1 MPLKSRHFFTHT
13 FCFIFCQK
21 IALLSYEN
29 GVIYGD
35 LHSSVLKKSIQ
46 FHNLTELVLM
56 MDQIMKDLNIHEY
69 NERYYHVIIK
79 KPSLDVELD
88 YQELKQDNFEK
99 YLNRALMYPKKSKD
113 IFTVK
118 VMYRQNNTWQ
128 GEMTWLRTNRTR
140 FFRSALELAELIYSV
155 IDKYHQ

>member
-1 MPLKSRHFFTHT
+1 M
-13 FCFIFCQK
+13 
-21 IALLSYEN
+21 
-29 GVIYGD
+29 IYGD
-35 LHSSVLKKSIQ
+35 LHSPVLRKSIQ

-56 MDQIMKDLNIHEY
+56 MDQIMKDLNIPEY
-69 NERYYHVIIK
+69 DERYHHVFIK
-79 KPSLDVELD
+79 KTSLDVELD

-99 YLNRALMYPKKSKD
+99 YLNRSLMYPKKSKD

-118 VMYRQNNTWQ
+118 VMYRQNNTW
-128 GEMTWLRTNRTR
+128 LKTNRTR

>member
-1 MPLKSRHFFTHT
+1 M
-13 FCFIFCQK
+13 
-21 IALLSYEN
+21 
-29 GVIYGD
+29 IYGD
-35 LHSSVLKKSIQ
+35 LHSPVLRKSIQ

-56 MDQIMKDLNIHEY
+56 MDQIMKDLNISEY
-69 NERYYHVIIK
+69 DERYHHVFIK
-79 KPSLDVELD
+79 KTSLDVELD

-99 YLNRALMYPKKSKD
+99 YLNRSLMYPKKSKD

-118 VMYRQNNTWQ
+118 VMYRQNNTW
-128 GEMTWLRTNRTR
+128 LKTNRTR

>member
-1 MPLKSRHFFTHT
+1 M
-13 FCFIFCQK
+13 
-21 IALLSYEN
+21 
-29 GVIYGD
+29 IYGN
-35 LHSSVLKKSIQ
+35 LHSPVLRKSIQ

-56 MDQIMKDLNIHEY
+56 MDQIMKDLNISEY
-69 NERYYHVIIK
+69 DERYHHVFIK

-99 YLNRALMYPKKSKD
+99 YLNRSLMYPKKSKD

-118 VMYRQNNTWQ
+118 VMYRQNNTW
-128 GEMTWLRTNRTR
+128 LKTNRTR